1 MGLSLEQSELFVGR
15 RYGEVD
21 WGREITIRDELR
33 DGKNRGSF
41 FLMEINEY
49 MEVIFCLLKDLTMN
63 RFLKMLLKEKVL
75 AYSVEQ
81 VFR

>member
-1 MGLSLEQSELFVGR
+1 MEQSELFVGR

-33 DGKNRGSF
+33 EMRDGKNRGSF
-41 FLMEINEY
+41 FLMEINEC